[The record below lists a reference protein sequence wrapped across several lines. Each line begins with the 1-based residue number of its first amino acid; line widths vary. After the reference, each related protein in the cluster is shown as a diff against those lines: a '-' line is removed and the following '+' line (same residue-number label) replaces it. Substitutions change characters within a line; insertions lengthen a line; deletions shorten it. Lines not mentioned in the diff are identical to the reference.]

1 MTSRW
6 KAPADMNLSAIPWQM
21 LPLSSRVD
29 FLQLAANSKPAI
41 RVQSTTSL
49 TNAAE
54 ALEQWAHAE
63 GFGVRSDQQF
73 TCIARTQAA
82 AEELLR
88 LDMAPSAHEHDLGSA
103 LGYPGCCCA
112 AVAAVGEE
120 HLDEWDL
127 TVSSWRFEG
136 RFRLI
141 APSGYR
147 RGNALISHVP
157 CSAQCG
163 PSWELAKSA
172 SRWIQDCMHSVS
184 IEDEPW
190 RTWEATLSSLGED
203 EGAVDAG

>member
-6 KAPADMNLSAIPWQM
+6 NAPADMNLSAIPWQM

-63 GFGVRSDQQF
+63 GFGVRSDRQF

-88 LDMAPSAHEHDLGSA
+88 LDMAPSAHERDLGIA

-127 TVSSWRFEG
+127 MVSSWRFEG

-141 APSGYR
+141 DPSGYR

-172 SRWIQDCMHSVS
+172 SRWIQACMRSIS

-190 RTWEATLSSLGED
+190 GTWEATLSSLGED